1 MLNGA
6 PISWCSKK
14 QPVVALSSCEAE
26 YIAGSFATCQG
37 VWIKELME
45 ELKMPMEKPIQLKI
59 DNISA
64 INLAKNPVS
73 HGRSKHIEVKFH
85 FLRDMVN
92 KERIALVYCK
102 TEVQL
107 ADLFTKPL
115 KVDRFDS
122 LKKSIGVVSLR
133 HLT

>member
-1 MLNGA
+1 
-6 PISWCSKK
+6 
-14 QPVVALSSCEAE
+14 
-26 YIAGSFATCQG
+26 
-37 VWIKELME
+37 
-45 ELKMPMEKPIQLKI
+45 EKPIQLKI